1 MENNNEV
8 QDIDANQETNAQ
20 DAVENAD
27 FKDFE
32 WKYVSLDDMPDEEEH
47 NSIDMILKFY
57 ENKIGNEILPK
68 YVGRENTPE
77 VIEDVTADVSKIF
90 NELKSVISS
99 RMTIKQNDEIFEI
112 KFVEQ

>member
-20 DAVENAD
+20 DAVENAN

-32 WKYVSLDDMPDEEEH
+32 WKYVSFDDIPDEDC

-57 ENKIGNEILPK
+57 EDKIGNEILPK

-77 VIEDVTADVSKIF
+77 VIEDVTDDVSKIF

-99 RMTIKQNDEIFEI
+99 RMM
-112 KFVEQ
+112 KFLKSSLLNNERY